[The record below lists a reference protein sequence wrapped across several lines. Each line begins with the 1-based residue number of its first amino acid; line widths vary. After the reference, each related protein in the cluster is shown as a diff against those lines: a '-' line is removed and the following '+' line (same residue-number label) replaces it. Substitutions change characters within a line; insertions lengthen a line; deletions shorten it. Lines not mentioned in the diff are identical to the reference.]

1 MMIMSRSEQRV
12 AVGTA
17 VVVVALGLW
26 AVSRF
31 SPPSAA
37 DEHSALPCGLEGT
50 LTREQCDRMVD
61 YLVQL
66 GLKSGAIPPVTV
78 AELRAATGMEMPE
91 NAISCLQEYA
101 QHALAERRST
111 TVRTMLRSRSPSL
124 V

>member
-1 MMIMSRSEQRV
+1 MVMSRSERRV

-17 VVVVALGLW
+17 LVVVALGLW
-26 AVSRF
+26 VVSRF
-31 SPPSAA
+31 SPASLVK
-37 DEHSALPCGLEGT
+37 EHAALPCGLEGT
-50 LTREQCDRMVD
+50 LTREQCDRMVN

-66 GLKSGAIPPVTV
+66 GLQSGAIPPVSV

-91 NAISCLQEYA
+91 TAMPCLHEYA
-101 QHALAERRST
+101 TTALAERRAT